1 MSTSGFSFDE
11 TPVSGEMSNLNN
23 TKVKYMNTLD
33 LGLSSDVEGT
43 LKEFQDQLKISGIDK
58 VKQELVKQLN
68 AYNEGR

>member
-1 MSTSGFSFDE
+1 MNRLTCGAFII
-11 TPVSGEMSNLNN
+11 PIAVSY
-23 TKVKYMNTLD
+23 THLD
-33 LGLSSDVEGT
+33 VYKRQVEGT